1 MKLSGKAI
9 GAILVVAVLTGLL
22 IFSQLNPSSSSGH
35 RAYNLSAHDMEV
47 LVGEIMP
54 PPQQQALAAS
64 AEQKQTLAK
73 RLKELL
79 ALAQVAEEKEFDKK
93 PDVQSQISLQTD
105 LALRDAYDKK
115 NPGVKLEDDEVNK
128 YLADH
133 PKEFDSFLEAN
144 PQFKQQAQ
152 GPQAEGMK
160 KEFAQIKIIANRART
175 EKLDQDEAFQL
186 RALLERSNVLARAY
200 VTDLQEG
207 DKLVNDADVDKYY
220 KEHPEEFEEVRARH
234 ILISTEADADA
245 GAGDKDK
252 DKDKKDADKKPKT
265 LTKEEAKKKA
275 QAILDRIRK
284 GEDFAKLAEENSADP
299 GSKTKGGDLGYFTK
313 GAMVP
318 EFDKAAFSL
327 KPGEVSELIE
337 TSFGYHIIKV
347 EDHRTKPITDE
358 ATKKQITDKVKQK
371 KIEDHIKEIA
381 EKSSV
386 QVAEDFN
393 VTPKPMEPQPQMQLP
408 TPDQGA
414 QPVTPPPAP
423 KPAPGKTDKPTGAKN
438 KQQ

>member
-1 MKLSGKAI
+1 MKISGKAI
-9 GAILVVAVLTGLL
+9 AAIVVVAVLTGLL
-22 IFSQLNPSSSSGH
+22 VFSQFYSKTSSAGRS
-35 RAYNLSAHDMEV
+35 YNLSAHDMEI

-54 PPQQQALAAS
+54 PPQQQALASS

-79 ALAQVAEEKEFDKK
+79 AIAQVAEQKEFDKK

-115 NPGVKLEDDEVNK
+115 NPGVKIEDDEVGK

-133 PKEFDSFLEAN
+133 PKEFDSFLDAN

-160 KEFAQIKIIANRART
+160 KEFAQIKIVAGRARNDR
-175 EKLDQDEAFQL
+175 LDQEEAFQL

-200 VTDLQEG
+200 VNDLQEN
-207 DKLVNDADVDKYY
+207 DKLVTDADVEQYY

-234 ILISTEADADA
+234 ILISTQAEPDAEP
-245 GAGDKDK
+245 GDKDK
-252 DKDKKDADKKPKT
+252 KEGDKKPKT
-265 LTKEEAKKKA
+265 LTKDEAKKKA
-275 QAILDRIRK
+275 QAILDRVRK

-299 GSKTKGGDLGYFTK
+299 GSKSKGGDLGYFAK

-318 EFDKAAFSL
+318 EFDKTAFSL
-327 KPGEVSELIE
+327 KPGEVSDLVE
-337 TSFGYHIIKV
+337 TSFGFHIIKV
-347 EDHRTKPITDE
+347 EDHRTKAISDE

-381 EKSSV
+381 DKSNV
-386 QVAEDFN
+386 QVAEEFN
-393 VTPKPMEPQPQMQLP
+393 VTPKPMEQQPQLQLP
-408 TPDQGA
+408 APDQGS
-414 QPVTPPPAP
+414 QQVMP
-423 KPAPGKTDKPTGAKN
+423 KPAPKSAPDKNDKPSGSKE
-438 KQQ
+438 KKK